1 MLNNNELSSYNHLS
15 LNNKNELNISLHSVI
30 GIEDERIWNI
40 ISMMRKMLIWL
51 RRVTYF
57 RLHLWLL
64 MNSVQLFIGTF
75 FSFMPLLLTLLHL
88 SFYLSARSPSPSLQL
103 NTYLAL
109 ITRILSLNSLLGY
122 RFCYIFD
129 LNKYRGN
136 LSDNDFQL
144 IIMFGDWVRNL
155 CTQEWKFLKSDN
167 TQFFG

>member
-1 MLNNNELSSYNHLS
+1 M
-15 LNNKNELNISLHSVI
+15 I
-30 GIEDERIWNI
+30 GIEDERVWNI
-40 ISMMRKMLIWL
+40 ISIMRKMLIWS

-64 MNSVQLFIGTF
+64 MNGVQLFIGTF
-75 FSFMPLLLTLLHL
+75 LFFMLLLLTLLHL
-88 SFYLSARSPSPSLQL
+88 SFFLAAHPPSPSLQL

-129 LNKYRGN
+129 LNEYRGN

-144 IIMFGDWVRNL
+144 IIMFGDRVRNL
-155 CTQEWKFLKSDN
+155 CTQEWKFLKSD
-167 TQFFG
+167 T